1 MVLVA
6 YKFCLTMEIEELYLL
21 RIVEEFNRV
30 GNKIRIRN
38 LGISKDVI
46 VPFHDKLLCLCVLAL
61 VGGETAAGSEK
72 EDVASS

>member
-1 MVLVA
+1 MVSVA
-6 YKFCLTMEIEELYLL
+6 DKLCLTMDSEELYLL

-46 VPFHDKLLCLCVLAL
+46 VPFHDKLLCLRLLAL
-61 VGGETAAGSEK
+61 VGGETASSPEK